1 MPQILDE
8 RLPPERLLECPG
20 FLKLATGRLIGTI
33 AMQIQAVVVAWHLYD
48 LTHDPLALGYVGLV
62 QFLPMAAFTLP
73 AGDLADRFDR
83 RLLLA
88 LAWLIQAL
96 AAITLFLLTLTEV
109 NVLWPFY
116 AALMLFGVGRAF
128 AGPSMQSLLPL
139 VVPKK
144 LLPQGIAW
152 NSAAF
157 QVAVIAGPA
166 LGGMVYLLGAGF
178 AFGLCAIMFFIGAI
192 SIYLINVQ
200 NKQQINQAAPSA
212 LERLKEGVSYVRHR
226 PIVLGALSL
235 DLFAVLLGGAT
246 ALLPIYA
253 KDILHVGPGG
263 LGALRSAMA
272 IGAFGMGILLGYLS
286 IKRHAGMVMFVS
298 VALFGV
304 ATVVFALSTNF
315 VLSLVALFIIGAS
328 DMVSVFVRAS
338 LIQMATPDAMRG
350 RVSAVNMLFIGASNE
365 LGEFESGTTAAWFG
379 TVPAAII
386 GGVGTVVVVGLWMW
400 WFPAL
405 RKVDRLSDVTS

>member
-1 MPQILDE
+1 MVSQEKDPFPG
-8 RLPPERLLECPG
+8 RLIDCPG
-20 FLKLATGRLIGTI
+20 FLNLAAGRLIGTI
-33 AMQIQAVVVAWHLYD
+33 AMQIQAVVVAWHLYA
-48 LTHDPLALGYVGLV
+48 LTNDPLALGYVGLV
-62 QFLPMAAFTLP
+62 QFIPMAVFTLP

-83 RLLLA
+83 RLLLT
-88 LAWLIQAL
+88 LAWLIQGC
-96 AAITLFLLTLTEV
+96 AAIILLMLTLFHTDL
-109 NVLWPFY
+109 LWPFY
-116 AALMLFGVGRAF
+116 AALALFGVGRAF

-152 NSAAF
+152 NSSAF

-166 LGGMVYLLGAGF
+166 LGGFVYLLGAGF
-178 AFGLCAIMFFIGAI
+178 AFGLCSMMFCIGAL
-192 SIYLINVQ
+192 SIYFIKPQ
-200 NKQQINQAAPSA
+200 FRQQKGPSGTSA

-272 IGAFGMGILLGYLS
+272 VGAFVVGILLGYLS
-286 IKRHAGMVMFVS
+286 IRRHAGLIMFAS
-298 VALFGV
+298 VAVFGL
-304 ATVVFALSTNF
+304 ATVVFALSTSF
-315 VLSLVALFIIGAS
+315 VLSLLALFVIGAS
-328 DMVSVFVRAS
+328 DMVSVYVRAS

-379 TVPAAII
+379 VVPAAIL
-386 GGVGTVVVVGLWMW
+386 GGVGTIMIVGLWMR